1 MGCLEAVLKSS
12 FWKDMA
18 LKQTLLLE
26 EFSFAF
32 NVQNVVASSDD
43 LFVDDLLNFSLLENN
58 TNNNNNNEEPDQQL
72 NNHDSTTPQNNQE
85 NYNYNP
91 SFNDN
96 NFNTEL
102 TVPVR
107 ILSLYSTLFIFAVN
121 Y

>member
-1 MGCLEAVLKSS
+1 MVSILYYTACL
-12 FWKDMA
+12 FWTPKVT
-18 LKQTLLLE
+18 Q
-26 EFSFAF
+26 
-32 NVQNVVASSDD
+32 
-43 LFVDDLLNFSLLENN
+43 
-58 TNNNNNNEEPDQQL
+58 NNNNNNEEPDQQL

-91 SFNDN
+91 SVNDN

>member
-1 MGCLEAVLKSS
+1 MECLEAALKTS

-26 EFSFAF
+26 EFSSAF

-43 LFVDDLLNFSLLENN
+43 FFLDDLLNLSLLE
-58 TNNNNNNEEPDQQL
+58 NNNEEPDQQHK
-72 NNHDSTTPQNNQE
+72 NHDSTPQNNQE

-91 SFNDN
+91 SVNDN